1 MLNIA
6 VVSPRSELVEYL
18 SVLCGDV
25 MASACRIERFST
37 AQAAAPYFSRHDPDL
52 AFIDTALEDTDAF
65 NFILE
70 LRLRQHLCRFIL
82 IVDRGESWQLDARR
96 AITTGITDLAF
107 YPFSREEAAS
117 LLLSADSRA
126 VLEENTGMRLNRT
139 IRALR
144 NSFMDTFL
152 GSDSFADA
160 TIANLNAKYHVN
172 LADGVFQVAILSFPG
187 LTEELEFGRYQMMLD
202 SIVADARHLLDP
214 VCFEMIPFVRTPNTI
229 ILVANHAASRSIRH
243 QWEGILDV
251 VKRNIKSYC
260 SFDIPFVIGVGKPE
274 YDSIYLRRAFQSA
287 QYGLRCQ
294 LLRGSNKMFF
304 YADFRFVP
312 YAQNEQEQKGALTTL
327 SRYAETLDS
336 DGVSYSIYSL
346 MSPLTGKTDPDDIS
360 RLCNQI
366 ALTIVTALRK
376 NTELPETS
384 ARLSEISRYLN
395 TEQSISGLTVAISSW
410 AQELLTYCRTTENQ
424 IAALPIRDAQQYID
438 RHYAEHI
445 TLENLSRRIGLSPGY
460 FCTMFKSETGF
471 AFSEYLTTTRIEQAK
486 ALLTGSDLSIAV
498 ISERVGYRDPRYFSR
513 IFVKTTGVQ
522 PTAYRKLHHG
532 K

>member
-6 VVSPRSELVEYL
+6 VVSPRVELVDSL
-18 SVLCGDV
+18 SAICGDGQPF
-25 MASACRIERFST
+25 SCRIERFST
-37 AQAAAPYFSRHDPDL
+37 AQKAAPYFSRHDPDL
-52 AFIDTALEDTDAF
+52 AFIDTALEDADASS
-65 NFILE
+65 FILE
-70 LRLRQHLCRFIL
+70 LRLRQHLCRFVL
-82 IVDRGESWQLDARR
+82 VVDRGDRWKFETRR
-96 AITTGITDLAF
+96 AISTGIVDFSF
-107 YPFSREEAAS
+107 YPFSHEETAS
-117 LLLSADSRA
+117 LLLSADNRSI
-126 VLEENTGMRLNRT
+126 LEENTEMRLTRT

-160 TIANLNAKYHVN
+160 TITNLNAKYHVN
-172 LADGVFQVAILSFPG
+172 LASGVFQVAILNFPG

-202 SIVADARHLLDP
+202 NIVENARQLLDP

-229 ILVANHAASRSIRH
+229 ILVANHAVSRNIRN

-251 VKRNIKSYC
+251 VTRNIKSYS

-294 LLRGSNKMFF
+294 LLRGGNKLFF
-304 YADFRFVP
+304 YADFRFTP
-312 YAQNEQEQKGALTTL
+312 LAQNEKEQNAAITAL

-336 DGVSYSIYSL
+336 DGVSYSIYRL
-346 MSPLTGKTDPDDIS
+346 MSPLTTMTDPDDIS
-360 RLCNQI
+360 RLSNQI

-376 NTELPETS
+376 NTELSETS

-395 TEQSISGLTVAISSW
+395 TEQSISGLTVAISGW
-410 AQELLTYCRTTENQ
+410 AQELLTHCRAAEKQST
-424 IAALPIRDAQQYID
+424 ALPIRDARQYID

-445 TLENLSRRIGLSPGY
+445 TLENLSHRIGLSPGY
-460 FCTMFKSETGF
+460 FCTMFKTETGV
-471 AFSEYLTTTRIEQAK
+471 AFSEYLATTRIEQAK
-486 ALLTGSDLSIAV
+486 ALLTGSDLSISV

-513 IFVKTTGVQ
+513 IFVKKTGVQ
-522 PTAYRKLHHG
+522 PTVYRKLHHG